1 MCGIF
6 CSVSRASFAQPGD
19 QLRRSL
25 KNRGPD
31 SQREYSVCVKIHTD
45 HECYLNFTSTVL
57 ALRGDR
63 VQSQPLVDDA
73 SGSVLCWNGEAW
85 KVDNE
90 TIPGNDSLHI
100 FQLLLLASQDNS
112 EGTTHGVLNVLNNI
126 SGPFAFVF
134 YDGTRHAL
142 YYGRDRLGRRSLL
155 QQTSELGDLKL
166 CSVTDGNE
174 EWSEVSYDGVQVI
187 ELSESA
193 KQPNSVEWN
202 DPFPAVN
209 GTLPTPRKHTLES
222 SSASVSLLQECL
234 FESMRLRA
242 ADIPSLGHFD
252 LINTRS
258 RTPKVAILFSGGLD
272 CTVLARIAHEIL
284 DHSESID
291 LLNVAFENPRSAATA
306 RASGLDP
313 YELCPDRITGRR
325 SFAELCSTCPGR
337 AFRFVAVDVP
347 FSESQ
352 AHRPDILHLM
362 RPHNTEM
369 DLSIAM
375 ALYFASRGQ
384 GTLYGPEPSVS
395 EPITTNYMSSA
406 RVLLSGLG
414 ADELFAGYTR
424 HATAFNRRNH
434 IGLIEELSL
443 DITRLGQRNLGRDD
457 RIISHWGK
465 EVRYPYLDEDLVR
478 WALRTPVWEKC
489 GFGEDGARIDDV
501 EPAKKVLRLLAKRLG
516 MEIVAQEKKRAIQFG
531 ARTAKME
538 GGGKTKG
545 TDILT

>member
-19 QLRRSL
+19 QLQRSL
-25 KNRGPD
+25 KDRGPD
-31 SQREYSVCVKIHTD
+31 SQREYSVCVKGHAGYEI
-45 HECYLNFTSTVL
+45 YLNFTSTVL
-57 ALRGDR
+57 ALRGDH

-85 KVDNE
+85 KVDDD
-90 TIPGNDSLHI
+90 TVQGNDSLHL
-100 FQLLLLASQDNS
+100 FKLLLLAAQTNL
-112 EGTTHGVLNVLNNI
+112 EGTSHNVINVLNKI

-134 YDGTRHAL
+134 YDGSRQTL

-166 CSVTDGNE
+166 SSVIDRNG
-174 EWSEVSYDGVQVI
+174 EWSEVSYDGVQV
-187 ELSESA
+187 LGFSEST
-193 KQPNSVEWN
+193 KQPKIVGWN
-202 DPFPAVN
+202 EPFPAVN
-209 GTLPTPRKHTLES
+209 GMLPTKRRPSLKS
-222 SSASVSLLQECL
+222 SSPSVTLLQQYL

-252 LINTRS
+252 LVNKRS
-258 RTPKVAILFSGGLD
+258 QFPKMAILFSGGLD
-272 CTVLARIAHEIL
+272 CTVLARIAHDLL
-284 DHSESID
+284 DLSEPID
-291 LLNVAFENPRSAATA
+291 LLNVAFENPRSAATT
-306 RASGLDP
+306 RASGLNP

-325 SFAELCSTCPGR
+325 SFAELCNTCPGR
-337 AFRFVAVDVP
+337 AFHFIAVDVP

-352 AHRPDILHLM
+352 AHRSEILNLM
-362 RPHNTEM
+362 YPHNTEM

-375 ALYFASRGQ
+375 ALYFAARGQ
-384 GTLYGPEPSVS
+384 GSLYGPESS
-395 EPITTNYMSSA
+395 IAEPIATKYASSA

-424 HATAFNRRNH
+424 HATAFNRRNY

-443 DITRLGQRNLGRDD
+443 DISRLGQRNLGRDD

-478 WALRTPVWEKC
+478 WALRSPVWEKC
-489 GFGEDGARIDDV
+489 GFGEHEAQPNDV
-501 EPAKKVLRLLAKRLG
+501 EPAKKVLRLLAKNLG
-516 MEIVAQEKKRAIQFG
+516 MEIVAQEKKKAIQFG

-545 TDILT
+545 TDILA